1 MGRPSLAHCKRGKK
15 SVYECMRKR
24 EFSDQP
30 HYVCFLC
37 TVKTFPIWNGWDL
50 AFKPP
55 SLTHTHSP
63 LSIYYE
69 PQRWKSQPIII
80 SYMEPLNNSLSIIF
94 GAGTLQRMRTD
105 HEEKTRFIEEKKKG
119 KGRSKRNA
127 YYCFRCDKIIQNPI
141 RLFLSSASI

>member
-94 GAGTLQRMRTD
+94 GAGMRAQI
-105 HEEKTRFIEEKKKG
+105 TRRKLDLLKKKKKG
-119 KGRSKRNA
+119 KGRSKRNT

>member
-24 EFSDQP
+24 EFSDQH

-94 GAGTLQRMRTD
+94 GAGMRAQI
-105 HEEKTRFIEEKKKG
+105 TRRKLDLLKKKKKG
-119 KGRSKRNA
+119 KGRSKRNT
-127 YYCFRCDKIIQNPI
+127 YYCFRCDKIIQNSI